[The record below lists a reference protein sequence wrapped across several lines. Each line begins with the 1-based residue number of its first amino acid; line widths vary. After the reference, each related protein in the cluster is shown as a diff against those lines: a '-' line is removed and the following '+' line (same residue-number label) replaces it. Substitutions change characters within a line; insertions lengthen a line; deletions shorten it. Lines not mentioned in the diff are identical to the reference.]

1 MPRPYSMAAMLR
13 CCVETLEEAYE
24 AGCYDEAVSITCLHC
39 SEAIVLDEE
48 ADKFRSLFCIEN
60 PE

>member
-1 MPRPYSMAAMLR
+1 MAAMLR